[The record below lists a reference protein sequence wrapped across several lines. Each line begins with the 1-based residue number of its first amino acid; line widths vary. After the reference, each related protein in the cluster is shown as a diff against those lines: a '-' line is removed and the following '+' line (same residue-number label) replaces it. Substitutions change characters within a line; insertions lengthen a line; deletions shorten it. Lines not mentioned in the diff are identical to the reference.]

1 MNREVD
7 YSSLM
12 LRVEGLVIAASIG
25 LIGGLE
31 LGSLGVGG
39 CFTFSN
45 SASPAKGAAVK
56 NINDITIDHVAP
68 VIGGKWRRHAMTFS
82 ECSLCAVEA

>member
-31 LGSLGVGG
+31 LGSLWRYGHK
-39 CFTFSN
+39 CWE
-45 SASPAKGAAVK
+45 AKQKAYLLL
-56 NINDITIDHVAP
+56 I
-68 VIGGKWRRHAMTFS
+68 M
-82 ECSLCAVEA
+82 ECK